1 MAAGRSTAAAINE
14 FYSQTLPA
22 RYVPTAPIPPAWLD
36 DVTLPGTS
44 VDAEPSWQQ
53 ADILRWFDERGVAFF
68 EPIEIWGVRMLRQE
82 FRKRT
87 GRDPR
92 PDRSYLP
99 SRFVRARK
107 LGRRVLSAGKR
118 RIIP

>member
-1 MAAGRSTAAAINE
+1 M
-14 FYSQTLPA
+14 
-22 RYVPTAPIPPAWLD
+22 PTAPIPPEWLD

-44 VDAEPSWQQ
+44 VDAQPSWHE

-99 SRFVRARK
+99 SRFVRAQK
-107 LGRRVLSAGKR
+107 LGRRVLSAAKR